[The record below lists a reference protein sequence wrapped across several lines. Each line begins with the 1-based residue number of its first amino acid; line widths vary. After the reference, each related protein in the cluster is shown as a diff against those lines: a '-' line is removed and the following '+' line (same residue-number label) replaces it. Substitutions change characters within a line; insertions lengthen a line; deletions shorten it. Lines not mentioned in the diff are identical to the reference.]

1 MNQKGFTLIELIIST
16 FIFSL
21 IMVAILNFFIFGV
34 KTQMYSFSSNNI
46 LNQTNY
52 TIEYMSRFIRMA
64 KNTSPSNSFCVK
76 NGENFLVENN
86 NSLSFID
93 YKNDCH
99 KFYLKNGQIRENRVD
114 EDGNEED
121 LPLTSL
127 NFNVKN
133 LEFIVEGNGK
143 DDKKQPRVTIL
154 LEIEEKEKK
163 ANAPPVKIQT
173 TITQRTIDL
182 K

>member
-64 KNTSPSNSFCVK
+64 KKYLPFK
-76 NGENFLVENN
+76 FL
-86 NSLSFID
+86 L
-93 YKNDCH
+93 C
-99 KFYLKNGQIRENRVD
+99 
-114 EDGNEED
+114 
-121 LPLTSL
+121 
-127 NFNVKN
+127 
-133 LEFIVEGNGK
+133 
-143 DDKKQPRVTIL
+143 
-154 LEIEEKEKK
+154 
-163 ANAPPVKIQT
+163 
-173 TITQRTIDL
+173 
-182 K
+182 